1 MKCLVCSKLFRE
13 GFRQG
18 EEFRDELLLESKKTK
33 RENNA
38 IFYPKVQY
46 KNKEQESSRGQ
57 RSPWPPWLYCQGHG
71 VDPDYGAKQFTHMD
85 VVFGEGLMGK
95 LSAHLL

>member
-46 KNKEQESSRGQ
+46 KTKSKKVAGANAVRG
-57 RSPWPPWLYCQGHG
+57 PHG
-71 VDPDYGAKQFTHMD
+71 CTVKVT
-85 VVFGEGLMGK
+85 V
-95 LSAHLL
+95 